1 MMNRKWIHRD
11 DVVQSSGLTATSRM
25 PNGMLMFL
33 TANDKGEMK
42 PVHECLTV
50 ESGKNEVLFMN
61 VTCLMHFLLTNMYMY
76 ISDLYHY

>member
-11 DVVQSSGLTATSRM
+11 DIVSNSGMTTTSRM
-25 PNGMLMFL
+25 PNGMLMFF

-50 ESGKNEVLFMN
+50 GSGKRK
-61 VTCLMHFLLTNMYMY
+61 
-76 ISDLYHY
+76 